1 MRQPS
6 DGLEARRHEM
16 HALREAGLTYK
27 GIGQKLGLSGERV
40 RQVVSSDQK
49 GPRADLQTARQP
61 LLLRTAEVAR
71 LLGIHANTVR
81 RWANDGSLRS
91 YRVGKRSDR
100 RFRRDDVERAL
111 SAHMALETGPGT
123 GPRSLPDDQS
133 RMVGRPKNG
142 GDGQETA

>member
-1 MRQPS
+1 MQ
-6 DGLEARRHEM
+6 
-16 HALREAGLTYK
+16 ALREAGLTYK
-27 GIGQKLGLSGERV
+27 GIGQRLGLSGERV
-40 RQVVSSDQK
+40 RQVVSADK
-49 GPRADLQTARQP
+49 NGPRADMQTARQP

-111 SAHMALETGPGT
+111 SAHMALETGPGPQT
-123 GPRSLPDDQS
+123 RSYQDDQS
-133 RMVGRPKNG
+133 RILGLQKNG
-142 GDGQETA
+142 GDGKERA